1 MQDFYEQLWSKKD
14 QIQNTAYFIIPFL
27 KQWRKVL
34 RINVHTGRQACV
46 QWTIPM
52 GNSTCAMKTIA
63 HVESCCH
70 ICAGGK
76 EGAWRGQGGKGS
88 KTQKEDFWKATLYDP
103 LIYLLNVYVFY
114 MYKWGTS
121 ALHIMSSPHLSHQ
134 SNKKMQIATFFDSS
148 ENVLSLQSKQKSDRY
163 HFLNGLSVT
172 VLDKKMFLQSSGQSH
187 LNPIKWHFFSLSS
200 LCFSLEKQVY
210 KCLKLALI
218 FMLNKIWL
226 HWKLTPVNF

>member
-1 MQDFYEQLWSKKD
+1 MKKSSPH
-14 QIQNTAYFIIPFL
+14 QCTY
-27 KQWRKVL
+27 
-34 RINVHTGRQACV
+34 RQ
-46 QWTIPM
+46 TSM
-52 GNSTCAMKTIA
+52 CAMNNTYGQF
-63 HVESCCH
+63 HVCNKNHCTRGILLSHLCRRK
-70 ICAGGK
+70 GG
-76 EGAWRGQGGKGS
+76 GLGGQGGKGS

-103 LIYLLNVYVFY
+103 LIYLLKIYVFY
-114 MYKWGTS
+114 MYKQGTS

-134 SNKKMQIATFFDSS
+134 SNKKMQIATCFDSS

-163 HFLNGLSVT
+163 HFLNGLPVT

-210 KCLKLALI
+210 KCLKLTLI

-226 HWKLTPVNF
+226 HLKLTPVNF

>member
-1 MQDFYEQLWSKKD
+1 MVHSHHNHRKGWIRAIFNDLQDFYEQLWSKKD

-34 RINVHTGRQACV
+34 RINVHTDRQACV

-52 GNSTCAMKTIA
+52 GNSTRAMKTIA

-103 LIYLLNVYVFY
+103 LIYLLKIYVFY
-114 MYKWGTS
+114 MYKWGTL
-121 ALHIMSSPHLSHQ
+121 ALHIMSSPISH
-134 SNKKMQIATFFDSS
+134 I
-148 ENVLSLQSKQKSDRY
+148 SLTRKCKLPL
-163 HFLNGLSVT
+163 FLIPQ
-172 VLDKKMFLQSSGQSH
+172 KMFFL
-187 LNPIKWHFFSLSS
+187 
-200 LCFSLEKQVY
+200 Y
-210 KCLKLALI
+210 K
-218 FMLNKIWL
+218 
-226 HWKLTPVNF
+226 VNRNQTDIIS